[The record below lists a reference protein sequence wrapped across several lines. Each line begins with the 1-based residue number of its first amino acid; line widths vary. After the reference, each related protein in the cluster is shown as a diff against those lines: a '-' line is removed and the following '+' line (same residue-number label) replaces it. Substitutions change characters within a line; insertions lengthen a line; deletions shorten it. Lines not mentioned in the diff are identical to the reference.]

1 MPPSEAPSTLQ
12 DAGLTEPV
20 PTGMQRHDLFRAS
33 AAFAVSDDRLAAW
46 QVASS
51 LALFVLAL
59 AVSAWIEPWPF
70 KLLMTLPMTAMVIR
84 LFVLQHDAGHLA
96 LFSTRTAND
105 RVGRLLS
112 VVPGIA
118 YHAWRS
124 EHNWHHAHQGKL
136 DARGIDLFASPMTR
150 KEALADPEKARRIAK
165 SVSALSVF
173 VMGGFSLL
181 IARKR
186 PDAFFM
192 FRPAYRHAVPD
203 RERLI
208 RSVWQGDAAHLLW
221 NLFLMAALGPVTW
234 GLVYAPAVLL
244 AGGIGAW
251 LFFLQHHYER
261 TYFEHDDAWRFAD
274 AACQGASYMRLPWP
288 LPWIT
293 ANVGC
298 HHVHHLNPRIPNYK
312 LEAARRAIPE
322 LAAVAPLS
330 WHDMRHGFEALF
342 WDEDAKRL
350 LTLEEALA
358 T

>member
-1 MPPSEAPSTLQ
+1 MSTDATTSLP
-12 DAGLTEPV
+12 DAGLSEPV
-20 PTGMQRHDLFRAS
+20 PAVVRRNDLFVAS
-33 AAFAVSDDRLAAW
+33 AAFAVSDDRIAAW
-46 QVASS
+46 QVISS
-51 LALFVLAL
+51 LALFVAGLAL
-59 AVSAWIEPWPF
+59 SAWIEPWPA

-96 LFSTRTAND
+96 LFSTKRCND
-105 RVGRLLS
+105 IVGRLLS

-150 KEALADPEKARRIAK
+150 REALADPEKARRIAK
-165 SVSALSVF
+165 DVNALSVF
-173 VMGGFSLL
+173 ILGGFSLL
-181 IARKR
+181 VARKK

-208 RSVWQGDAAHLLW
+208 KSVWQGDLAHALW
-221 NLFLMAALGPVTW
+221 NVLLIAVLGPVTW
-234 GLVYAPAVLL
+234 LLVYAPAVLL

-251 LFFLQHHYER
+251 LFFLQHHYEH
-261 TYFEHDDAWRFAD
+261 TYFEHDGDWRFAD
-274 AACQGASYMRLPWP
+274 AALQGASYMDLPWP
-288 LPWIT
+288 LTWIT
-293 ANVGC
+293 ATVGC
-298 HHVHHLNPRIPNYK
+298 HHVHHLNPRIPNYR

-322 LAAVAPLS
+322 LAAVKPLS
-330 WHDMRHGFEALF
+330 WYDMKHGFKALF

-350 LTLEEALA
+350 LTVDEALA
-358 T
+358 EG